1 MAWRGVHICN
11 PAGLS
16 LRQSQLVV
24 SQDGEE
30 ITFPFEDIA
39 YVILDTRQTTITG
52 SAFAAILNAGIVI
65 LQSDE
70 KHIPCGIAFPFQAH
84 WKQGETAHL
93 QTSLTQPFKKRAWQ
107 AIVRQKI
114 HNQSAV
120 LSILKTEKAETEAAA
135 LKAMVAQVKSGDPS
149 NVEARAARAYWGALF
164 KDFRRNDFDDRR
176 NAALNYGY
184 AVVRACLAR
193 SLAASGL
200 IPVFGLHHASVTN
213 AFNLADDLIEPF
225 RPFVDYMVLKLLGD
239 ESPSDQE
246 LTKEDRQTMARAPFE
261 TVMLDGESIS
271 LLLATERTAQKLIFA
286 IRAGDPGLLSIP
298 EFTAG
303 QRLL

>member
-1 MAWRGVHICN
+1 MHICN

-16 LRQSQLVV
+16 LRQNQLIV

-30 ITFPFEDIA
+30 VTFPIEDIA

-52 SAFAAILNAGIVI
+52 SVFAAILNAGISI

-107 AIVRQKI
+107 AIVRQKVR
-114 HNQSAV
+114 NQAAV
-120 LSILKTEKAETEAAA
+120 LSILKTEKAGTEAAA
-135 LKAMVAQVKSGDPS
+135 LKAMVAQVKSGDPN

-164 KDFRRNDFDDRR
+164 KDFRRADFDDRR

-193 SLAASGL
+193 SLSASGL
-200 IPVFGLHHASVTN
+200 IPAFGLHHASVTN

-225 RPFVDYMVLKLLGD
+225 RPFVDYMALKKLGNEPPPD
-239 ESPSDQE
+239 EE
-246 LTKEDRQTMARAPFE
+246 LTKEDRQAMAQAPFE
-261 TVMLDGESIS
+261 PVMLDGESIS
-271 LLLATERTAQKLIFA
+271 LLLATERTAQKLTTA
-286 IRAGDPGLLSIP
+286 MRAGDPSILSMP
-298 EFTAG
+298 EFSVG

>member
-1 MAWRGVHICN
+1 MHICN

-30 ITFPFEDIA
+30 VTFLIEDIA
-39 YVILDTRQTTITG
+39 YLILDTRQTTITG
-52 SAFAAILNAGIVI
+52 SVFAAILNAGIAI

-107 AIVRQKI
+107 AIVRQKVR
-114 HNQSAV
+114 NQAAV

-164 KDFRRNDFDDRR
+164 KDFRRADFGDRR

-193 SLAASGL
+193 SLSASGL
-200 IPVFGLHHASVTN
+200 IPAFGLHHASVTN

-225 RPFVDYMVLKLLGD
+225 RPFVDYMTLKLLGN
-239 ESPSDQE
+239 EPPPDQE
-246 LTKEDRQTMARAPFE
+246 LTKEDRQAMAQVPFE
-261 TVMLDGESIS
+261 TVMLDGESLS
-271 LLLATERTAQKLIFA
+271 LLLATERTAQKLTTA
-286 IRAGDPGLLSIP
+286 MRAGDPSILSMP
-298 EFTAG
+298 EFTVG